1 MTTIEEHKKI
11 VDEFIE
17 DINEKIKAELL
28 VERQK
33 IVGFAASE
41 AASNLF
47 AIFLHHE
54 NLVEPGFN
62 VNHRYFSSE
71 KIAKNKF
78 NFDFPEKER
87 IINLLVSQENY
98 RNKICYGREKQA
110 GIVKS
115 AVKNLFMLKDLIDSQ
130 IKKEEKE

>member
-11 VDEFIE
+11 VNECID
-17 DINEKIKAELL
+17 DINEKIKAGLL
-28 VERQK
+28 VDRQK

-47 AIFLHHE
+47 AIFLHHKS
-54 NLVEPGFN
+54 LVEPGFN

-78 NFDFPEKER
+78 NFEFPEKEE
-87 IINLLVSQENY
+87 IISLL
-98 RNKICYGREKQA
+98 
-110 GIVKS
+110 
-115 AVKNLFMLKDLIDSQ
+115 
-130 IKKEEKE
+130 IK